1 MFVKSFSVI
10 AMKIL
15 VKFAI
20 FATFATFLISV
31 SLFYF
36 IFLIKLRKLFA
47 SKVDPGHKWKM

>member
-20 FATFATFLISV
+20 FATFATFLMSV

-47 SKVDPGHKWKM
+47 SKIDPGHK